1 MNEPLPI
8 TLKNIARQT
17 WSAHSTSSRPKDSE
31 AHFLRVAPQW
41 ELRLVATIENDLLP
55 LKPSEIPAGGGI
67 FRTPVAVEITAI
79 ARHTNQ
85 EGRPEIHK
93 SEAAPEVFSL
103 ESNTDDISLP
113 AMPEGLELD
122 PSQQQAVTGQ
132 LRAQIA
138 RWQLQGWGQL
148 DDIAIDANERYWPDQ
163 GYVRYLV
170 LATKVEQASL
180 AAQIGVS
187 ERTLQS
193 WQDPRDQ
200 RSIPYAA
207 QHLLEVIA
215 REALQQR
222 ESFHG

>member
-1 MNEPLPI
+1 MNEVLPI
-8 TLKNIARQT
+8 ILKNIARQT
-17 WSAHSTSSRPKDSE
+17 WSAHSIDSCQNDSE
-31 AHFLRVAPQW
+31 ARFLRVAPQW

-67 FRTPVAVEITAI
+67 FRTPVAVGVAAI
-79 ARHTNQ
+79 GRYTNQ
-85 EGRPEIHK
+85 EGRPEIYK
-93 SEAAPEVFSL
+93 SEAAPVVFSL
-103 ESNTDDISLP
+103 ESATNDISLP

-122 PSQQQAVTGQ
+122 SSQQQAFTGQ
-132 LRAQIA
+132 LRQQVA

-148 DDIAIDANERYWPDQ
+148 DDIRIDAKERYWPDQ

-170 LATKVEQASL
+170 QATRVEQASL
-180 AAQIGVS
+180 SAQIGVS